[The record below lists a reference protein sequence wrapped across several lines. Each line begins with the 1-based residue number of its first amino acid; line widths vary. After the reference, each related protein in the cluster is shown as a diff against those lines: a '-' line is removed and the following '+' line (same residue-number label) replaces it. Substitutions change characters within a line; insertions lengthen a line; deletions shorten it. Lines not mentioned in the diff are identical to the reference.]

1 MAEKKF
7 AGVNGPV
14 ESGAVS
20 ADFETAQRFG
30 ELKVGRLGVYSRDG
44 FRTRFLAYEETERA
58 FVRVQEVRGRM
69 CCAQAFFAYFRMILV
84 CGGREY
90 CAAMSEDEKLMD
102 SALEAIAAN
111 APGIAIGAA
120 K

>member
-69 CCAQAFFAYFRMILV
+69 CCAQAFFAYFRMIHV
-84 CGGREY
+84 CGGREVY
-90 CAAMSEDEKLMD
+90 SSFQRPLPAY
-102 SALEAIAAN
+102 SAPKKIS
-111 APGIAIGAA
+111 APSR

>member
-30 ELKVGRLGVYSRDG
+30 GLKVGRLGVYSRDG

-58 FVRVQEVRGRM
+58 FVRVQEVRGHM